1 MVPLESLDLLTRE
14 EQLSVFYRMCSLAKN
29 VESCDQTMEEC
40 RKQIQQLEAD
50 KMKHEQ
56 PGKVRRAIRFVL
68 GYLIT
73 ACIPAAVTVAVSYAL
88 NKTEHL
94 IYLLIAV
101 VAVWLDVFRFLYQK
115 TVKDKY
121 KRRSRTAKRIN
132 RELEARQQSLQEKI
146 DNTQA
151 ARDSSLNELNLMY
164 ETYDLEPSLRSYA
177 ALMQIYRTM
186 NTYPSAPLYE
196 IIRGCKDDAYRA
208 HRARMRGQETQPN
221 S

>member
-1 MVPLESLDLLTRE
+1 MESLDLLTRE
-14 EQLSVFYRMCSLAKN
+14 EQLSAFSRMCSLAKKA
-29 VESCDQTMEEC
+29 ESCDQTMEEC

-56 PGKVRRAIRFVL
+56 PGKVRRTTGFVL
-68 GYLIT
+68 GYLFT
-73 ACIPAAVTVAVSYAL
+73 ACIPAAVTLAVTYAL

-121 KRRSRTAKRIN
+121 KRLSRTAKRIN
-132 RELEARQQSLQEKI
+132 RELETRQQSLQEKI

-151 ARDSSLNELNLMY
+151 TRESSLRELNLMY

-186 NTYPSAPLYE
+186 SAYPSAPLYE

-208 HRARMRGQETQPN
+208 HRAHMREKDMHTNG
-221 S
+221 